1 MKKAINITIM
11 IILATIVAAPIYA
24 QTTAKE
30 ADKEMKSRAY
40 KQARKEAKKLKKQGY
55 YVAPGA
61 LPMEKQLEKAW
72 QKQYLENKEGFPV
85 FIVETGNSVAETQ
98 TAAKLQAT
106 ETAKLSIAGII
117 TTQIAAI
124 VKINIANEQLSPED
138 AASVTKTVGAS
149 KNLIAQ
155 DLGRTIMLVEMY
167 KKTGKTIEVNIRL
180 AYNEETGKEIAK
192 KVIRKQLEDQTDIL
206 QDTLDKLLDL
216 D

>member
-1 MKKAINITIM
+1 MKKANHITIL
-11 IILATIVAAPIYA
+11 IILAMIVVAPIYA

-30 ADKEMKSRAY
+30 VDKEMKSRAY
-40 KQARKEAKKLKKQGY
+40 KAARKEAKKLKKQGF

-72 QKQYLENKEGFPV
+72 QKQYLENEEGFPV
-85 FIVETGNSVAETQ
+85 YIVESGNSVAETQ

-106 ETAKLSIAGII
+106 ETAKLNIAGSI

-124 VKINIANEQLSPED
+124 IENNIANEQLNNED
-138 AASVTKTVGAS
+138 ATSVTKTIAAS

-155 DLGRTIMLVEMY
+155 ELGRTIMLVEMY
-167 KKTGKTIEVNIRL
+167 KKIDKNVEANIRI
-180 AYNEETGKEIAK
+180 AYNEETGKELAK
-192 KVIRKQLEDQTDIL
+192 KVIRKQLEEQTDLL
-206 QDTLDKLLDL
+206 QDKLDKLLDL